1 MRINTK
7 WTALAAAAIMM
18 VAALPAAAQEI
29 RSANRI
35 DLVLKD
41 AELLTALQA
50 LSLQTGIEFTIQVA
64 DVDKIRRITVSL
76 KDKTAEEAIRYICE
90 AAGVVVERD
99 ETGVFVVRTASATAP
114 VSPTAPAP
122 RRSTLKKIKLRHAD
136 PRSLYR
142 QVLFGEI
149 PDAFHDVSDFNK
161 LARAAGSRQAS
172 VVSEPDGFSSR
183 TAHLNNQPT
192 SVRERVSSDTIVLPG
207 EQAGQR
213 GGGAG
218 GVGGGGQGFGGQPG
232 GGGIGGGGI
241 GGGGI
246 GGGGQ
251 GFGGQGGGL
260 GLTPGE
266 GFVPEQLERF
276 SYDPNDN
283 SIIVQGPEEWIR
295 ELEAIIEQF
304 DVAPKQVFIDVKYIT
319 TSNSKDTSLGID
331 WLYQRGG
338 IFAGARPGYLA
349 RSADPIFINYATGNI
364 TTRLR
369 TLLQDGWGRVVSNPS
384 VTTMNNQLAFF
395 QATTN
400 ITFFTATRENGPSG
414 VVTTWEP
421 NQIPLTSGISVR
433 PRINNDG
440 TVTMTITA
448 GVTQLGQT
456 RRSLDGQEFP
466 DTLTQTVFVPVR
478 VADGETV
485 ALGGLTSKSDNYSR
499 SRIPLLSDLPIIGQF
514 FQGRNMETS
523 TQDLTIFVTPT
534 ILKDQNIGLNP

>member
-7 WTALAAAAIMM
+7 WTALAAAAIMIG
-18 VAALPAAAQEI
+18 AALPGVAQEV

-90 AAGVVVERD
+90 AAGVVVEKD
-99 ETGVFVVRTASATAP
+99 ETGVFVVRAAGSTVP

-122 RRSTLKKIKLRHAD
+122 KRSVLKKIKLRHAD

-142 QVLFGEI
+142 QVRFGEI
-149 PDAFHDVSDFNK
+149 PDAFNDVSDFNN

-172 VVSEPDGFSSR
+172 VVSEPEGFSNR
-183 TAHLNNQPT
+183 TAQLNSQPR
-192 SVRERVSSDTIVLPG
+192 SVMERASTDSIVLPG

-213 GGGAG
+213 GGGG
-218 GVGGGGQGFGGQPG
+218 IGGGGQGFGGGQPGGGFGGGQPG
-232 GGGIGGGGI
+232 GGGV
-241 GGGGI
+241 

-260 GLTPGE
+260 RLTPGE
-266 GFVPEQLERF
+266 GFVPADLERF
-276 SYDPNDN
+276 SYDPTDN
-283 SIIVQGPEEWIR
+283 SIIVQGPEELIR

-364 TTRLR
+364 TTKLR

-478 VADGETV
+478 VIDGETV

-499 SRIPLLSDLPIIGQF
+499 SRIPLLSDLPVIGQF
-514 FQGRNMETS
+514 FQGRNTETS

-534 ILKDQNIGLNP
+534 ILKDQNIGLTP

>member
-7 WTALAAAAIMM
+7 WTALAAAALMIGA
-18 VAALPAAAQEI
+18 VLPAAAQEV

-64 DVDKIRRITVSL
+64 ETDKIRRITVSL

-90 AAGVVVERD
+90 AAGVVVEKD
-99 ETGVFVVRTASATAP
+99 ETGVFVVRTASASVP

-122 RRSTLKKIKLRHAD
+122 KRGVLKRIKLRHAD

-142 QVLFGEI
+142 HVLLGEV
-149 PDAFHDVSDFNK
+149 PDAFHDITDFK
-161 LARAAGSRQAS
+161 RLMRASGGSQATVYPES
-172 VVSEPDGFSSR
+172 DGFSRR
-183 TAHLNNQPT
+183 TAELNNEPVA
-192 SVRERVSSDTIVLPG
+192 VRERLSSDSIVLPG

-213 GGGAG
+213 GGGG
-218 GVGGGGQGFGGQPG
+218 GALGGGGQGFGGGGQPG

-241 GGGGI
+241 GGGG
-246 GGGGQ
+246 GQ
-251 GFGGQGGGL
+251 GFGGQGGGQGL
-260 GLTPGE
+260 GLTGGE
-266 GFVPEQLERF
+266 GFVPEGLTNF

-283 SIIVQGPEEWIR
+283 SIIVQGPEDLIR
-295 ELEAIIEQF
+295 QLEAIIEQF

-349 RSADPIFINYATGNI
+349 RSTDPVFINYATGNI

-384 VTTMNNQLAFF
+384 VTTMNNQFALF
-395 QATTN
+395 QASTA
-400 ITFFTATRENGPSG
+400 ITIFTATRENGPSG
-414 VVTTWEP
+414 VVTTWNP
-421 NQIPLTSGISVR
+421 QQITLNSGVSVR

-440 TVTMTITA
+440 TVTMTISA
-448 GVTQLGQT
+448 QVTQFGQI
-456 RRSLDGQEFP
+456 RRSPDGTEVP
-466 DTLTQTVFVPVR
+466 DQLSQFVLVPVR
-478 VADGETV
+478 VPDGETV
-485 ALGGLTSKSDNYSR
+485 ALGGLTSKNDNYSR
-499 SRIPLLSDLPIIGQF
+499 SRIPILSDLPIIGQF

-523 TQDLTIFVTPT
+523 TQDLTIFVTPS